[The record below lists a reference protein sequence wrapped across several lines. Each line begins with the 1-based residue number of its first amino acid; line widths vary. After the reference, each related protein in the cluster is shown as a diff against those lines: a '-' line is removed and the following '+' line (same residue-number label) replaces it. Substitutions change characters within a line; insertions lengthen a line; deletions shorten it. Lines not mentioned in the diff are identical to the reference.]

1 MKIQDCIYKDICDN
15 DCGISCLRYLEMKYM
30 LDNSNIPKSMQ
41 RITKLIPDDCDYNA
55 FVKLADIQQSVG
67 DFVDSGSNLYIYSN
81 MCGNGKTT
89 WSLKIML
96 QYFDSVWAGN
106 AFTKRGLFLNVP
118 TFLYECKN
126 AITNPTKEFNNL
138 KALIPTVDLLILDD
152 IACTDLSK
160 FDYSTL
166 LVYINSRVLNKKSI
180 IYTSNVKPEDL
191 YDIVGQR
198 IASRIC
204 SKDTIK
210 VEFKGGDNR

>member
-1 MKIQDCIYKDICDN
+1 MKNQNCIYKDSCDSVCN
-15 DCGISCLRYLEMKYM
+15 QSCIRYLEMKYM
-30 LDNSNIPKSMQ
+30 LDNSNIPKNMQ
-41 RITKLIPDDCDYNA
+41 RITKLVPQDCDYDA
-55 FVKLADIQQSVG
+55 FVKLADIQLNVG
-67 DFVDSGSNLYIYSN
+67 DFVFNGSNLYIYSN

-89 WSLKIML
+89 WSIKIML

-126 AITNPTKEFNNL
+126 AISNPTKEFNEL
-138 KALIPTVDLLILDD
+138 KALIPKVDLLILDD

-166 LVYINSRVLNKKSI
+166 LVYINTRLLNNKSI
-180 IYTSNVKPEDL
+180 IYTSNVKPNDL

-210 VEFKGGDNR
+210 VEFKGGDSR